1 MLNKGWNTK
10 NKDLKSEILNSEAVL
25 LELKAIFH
33 MGWIKTEPLAPN
45 FWKTFI
51 FEATGGC

>member
-25 LELKAIFH
+25 LELKAIFSH
-33 MGWIKTEPLAPN
+33 GMNKN
-45 FWKTFI
+45 
-51 FEATGGC
+51 